1 MSLVHDSLSSML
13 NICKSH
19 FWGVEM
25 ERNIIKRHLMRSTFN
40 LFAIH
45 QIHFLDKQAMH
56 TYHEANEWINAI

>member
-1 MSLVHDSLSSML
+1 
-13 NICKSH
+13 
-19 FWGVEM
+19 M